1 MSGKDRGGGPL
12 LQLIVVRQNRFY
24 CRYALLN
31 FADMNTLSGKHILL
45 GVTGGIAAYKSA
57 ELVRQ
62 LRAQGARVRVV
73 MTAGAQQFITPLTLQ
88 ALSGNPVRSELLDRD
103 AEAAMGHIE
112 LARWADALLVAPA
125 SADFI
130 ARLRQG
136 RADDLLTAVA
146 LACDAPVAVAPAMN
160 RAMWAN
166 PATQDNIAALKGRA
180 IHVFGPG
187 QGEQACGEVGEGRL
201 LEPDELVRA
210 LDGLFESGVLSGR
223 RVLVTAGPTREA
235 IDPVRYISNHSSG
248 RMGFAVARAAR
259 EAGADVVLVSGPVSL
274 ETPQRVQ
281 RIDVVSAGDML
292 HAVQEQVAN
301 CDIFI
306 AVAAVADYR
315 PERVAAHKLRKS
327 AAQLTLNL
335 IRNPDILATV
345 AALPEPPF
353 TVGFAAETSALEE
366 NARAKRA
373 AKAIDM
379 IAANR
384 VGDGVGFDVSD
395 NALQVY
401 WADGEQTLPQTDKE
415 KLARQLVALIAQRFH
430 DKHNKVIR
438 FNAKDSA

>member
-1 MSGKDRGGGPL
+1 
-12 LQLIVVRQNRFY
+12 
-24 CRYALLN
+24 
-31 FADMNTLSGKHILL
+31 MNTLTGKHILL
-45 GVTGGIAAYKSA
+45 GVAGGIAAYKSA

-73 MTAGAQQFITPLTLQ
+73 MTAGAQEFITPLTLQ
-88 ALSGNPVRSELLDRD
+88 ALSGNPVHSELLDRD

-125 SADFI
+125 TADFI
-130 ARLRQG
+130 ARLQQG

-160 RAMWAN
+160 RAMWEN
-166 PATQDNIAALKGRA
+166 PATQANITALKARS
-180 IHVFGPG
+180 IHVFGPAPG
-187 QGEQACGEVGEGRL
+187 KQACGEVGPGRL
-201 LEPDELVRA
+201 LEPEQLVTA
-210 LDGLFESGVLSGR
+210 LTGLFETGALSGY

-248 RMGFAVARAAR
+248 RMGYAVARAAS
-259 EAGADVVLVSGPVSL
+259 EAGAEVVLVSGPVSL
-274 ETPQRVQ
+274 DTPERVT
-281 RIDVVSAGDML
+281 RIDVISADDMQ
-292 HAVQEQVAN
+292 HAVQERVAD

-315 PERVAAHKLRKS
+315 PGQVAANKLKKS
-327 AAQLTLNL
+327 ADQMTLVL
-335 IRNPDILATV
+335 ARNPDILAGV
-345 AALPEPPF
+345 AALPDAPF
-353 TVGFAAETSALEE
+353 TVGFAAETDAIED
-366 NARAKRA
+366 NARAKRV
-373 AKAIDM
+373 AKSVDM

-384 VGDGVGFDVSD
+384 VGKGAGFDTPD

-401 WADGEQTLPQTDKE
+401 WQGGEQVLPLTDKA

>member
-1 MSGKDRGGGPL
+1 
-12 LQLIVVRQNRFY
+12 
-24 CRYALLN
+24 
-31 FADMNTLSGKHILL
+31 MNTLSGKHILL

-73 MTAGAQQFITPLTLQ
+73 MTAGAREFITPLTLQ
-88 ALSGNPVRSELLDRD
+88 ALSGNPVHSELLDRD

-112 LARWADALLVAPA
+112 LARWADVLLVAPA
-125 SADFI
+125 TADFI
-130 ARLRQG
+130 ARLQQG

-160 RAMWAN
+160 RAMWEN
-166 PATQDNIAALKGRA
+166 PATAANIAVLKARS
-180 IHVFGPG
+180 IHVFGPAP
-187 QGEQACGEVGEGRL
+187 GEQACGEVGPGRL
-201 LEPDELVRA
+201 LEPEQLVTA
-210 LDGLFESGVLSGR
+210 LGGLFETGVLSGY

-248 RMGFAVARAAR
+248 RMGYAVARAAS
-259 EAGADVVLVSGPVSL
+259 EAGAEVVLVSGPVSL
-274 ETPQRVQ
+274 ETPERVT
-281 RIDVVSAGDML
+281 RIDVVSADDMQ
-292 HAVQEQVAN
+292 HAVQEQAAD

-315 PERVAAHKLRKS
+315 PGVVAPHKLKKS
-327 AAQLTLNL
+327 ADQMTLALT
-335 IRNPDILATV
+335 RNQDILAGV
-345 AALPEPPF
+345 AALPDAPF
-353 TVGFAAETSALEE
+353 TVGFAAETDALED
-366 NARAKRA
+366 NARAKRV
-373 AKAIDM
+373 AKSIDM

-384 VGDGVGFDVSD
+384 VGEGAGFDAPD

-401 WADGEQTLPQTDKE
+401 WQGGEQQLPLTGKV